1 MKTNNKKYVVAWA
14 ELNPNCWQDIHLCSG
29 SLGIFN
35 TIEEARNAIHDCI
48 LEDVFNALADYDI
61 DNDPSGYN
69 GMEPEDIAKDWIDY
83 EDDTE
88 VLVIHDNE
96 IRCHYSINI
105 F

>member
-14 ELNPNCWQDIHLCSG
+14 EYNHNSMPGAHLCSG
-29 SLGIFN
+29 CLGIYN
-35 TIEEARNAIHDCI
+35 TIEEARNAIHSCI
-48 LEDVFNALADYDI
+48 LEDVLNALADYDI
-61 DNDPSGYN
+61 ENDPRGYN
-69 GMEPEDIAKDWIDY
+69 NMKPEDIAKDWIDF

>member
-1 MKTNNKKYVVAWA
+1 METNNKKYVAAWA
-14 ELNPNCWQDIHLCSG
+14 ELNPNSMPGIHLCSG
-29 SLGIFN
+29 SLGIFD
-35 TIEEARNAIHDCI
+35 TIEEARNAIHSCI
-48 LEDVFNALADYDI
+48 LEDVLNAFADYDI
-61 DNDPSGYN
+61 ENDPLGYN
-69 GMEPEDIAKDWIDY
+69 GMKPEDIAKDWIDY

>member
-1 MKTNNKKYVVAWA
+1 METNNKKYVAAWA
-14 ELNPNCWQDIHLCSG
+14 ELNPNSLRDIDLRSG
-29 SLGIFN
+29 ILGIFN
-35 TIEEARNAIHDCI
+35 TIEEARNAIHSCI
-48 LEDVFNALADYDI
+48 LDDVLNALADYDI
-61 DNDPSGYN
+61 DNDPLDYN

-83 EDDTE
+83 ENDTE